1 MNKPFTITPGID
13 AVEAIE
19 PPVSIE
25 AKQAASDRRFGIPG
39 WWITV
44 FLFWLG
50 WVFMYAD
57 RTVLNPVMKDIQNE
71 FGLNATQL
79 GLISSL
85 FFLSYAILQIPA
97 GMLGDR
103 IGRKKVLVPGFLLFG
118 VFTAVTG
125 SVKTFWQLLAS
136 RIVTGAGE
144 GTYYGPQYGIS
155 SEQIPQRFRSL
166 GSAIINSGMAF
177 GIALGLMASSWIAYV
192 LGFGWRTPFYFMAL
206 PTLLTGLLIWWLVK
220 EPPRPSSAQGRSAG
234 GSFLALLKNRNLLL
248 TYLMVFCSLFGFFMI
263 LTWLPYYLQTE
274 RGIPANAIGNVSS
287 LVAWV
292 SIPGGILFAYI
303 SDKLGKRRPLVMV
316 LVPIAALSL
325 ISIAFLQDVSQV
337 IVAICMYGFFGKL
350 ALDPV
355 LVATVADN
363 ASKEAYGTA
372 FGIFNFVGMC
382 SSILAPFIAGMIADA
397 TGSLAAN
404 FYLSAAI
411 LVVGMIGMMFLNDR
425 RTLARKS

>member
-1 MNKPFTITPGID
+1 MKTESTVRDTNE
-13 AVEAIE
+13 VEE
-19 PPVSIE
+19 E
-25 AKQAASDRRFGIPG
+25 RRFGVPA
-39 WWITV
+39 WWVTV
-44 FLFWLG
+44 FLFWVG
-50 WVFMYAD
+50 WIFMYAD

-71 FGLNATQL
+71 FNLSGMEL

-97 GMLGDR
+97 GIIGDR
-103 IGRKKVLVPGFLLFG
+103 IGRKKVLVPGFILFG

-125 SVKTFWQLLAS
+125 CVKSYWQLIVS
-136 RIVTGAGE
+136 RVITGAGE

-155 SEQIPQRFRSL
+155 SEQIPQKHRSL

-177 GIALGLMASSWIAYV
+177 GIALGLMASSWIAHT
-192 LGFGWRTPFYFMAL
+192 LNLGWRTPFFFMAI
-206 PTLLTGLLIWWLVK
+206 PTIIVGLLIWWMVN
-220 EPPRPSSAQGRSAG
+220 EPPRPAAASVASGAT
-234 GSFLALLKNRNLLL
+234 SFISLLKTRNLLL

-274 RGIPANAIGNVSS
+274 RGIPVKEIGNIAS

-292 SIPGGILFAYI
+292 SIPGGLLFARI
-303 SDKLGKRRPLVMV
+303 SDKLGKRRPLVLL

-325 ISIAFLQDVSQV
+325 ISIAFVQDVNQV
-337 IVAICMYGFFGKL
+337 IMAICVYGFFGKL

-355 LVATVADN
+355 LVASVADN
-363 ASKEAYGTA
+363 APKESYGTA
-372 FGIFNFVGMC
+372 YGIYNFVGMS
-382 SSILAPFIAGMIADA
+382 SSILAPTIAGMISDA

-411 LVVGMIGMMFLNDR
+411 LIVGLLGMFFFKEAKATNN
-425 RTLARKS
+425 TQEEH